1 MSCIWA
7 TRTFPTLSCFLTSSG
22 SFSFHLRFVCFNC
35 LFVCRYTQV
44 ARILSPIVICLDRLP
59 ELCEQPKTC
68 AYIDTVFGG
77 IETTRKDILV
87 DFFKSAFDGS
97 GADNFFDAGSCI
109 DGEEKMRGKK
119 RKKIMF
125 KKKVV

>member
-1 MSCIWA
+1 M
-7 TRTFPTLSCFLTSSG
+7 
-22 SFSFHLRFVCFNC
+22 
-35 LFVCRYTQV
+35 
-44 ARILSPIVICLDRLP
+44 SPIVLCLDRLP

-109 DGEEKMRGKK
+109 DG
-119 RKKIMF
+119 
-125 KKKVV
+125 KKKKPTLFSLFKNHFSKTKRTSYERLALVLDDSDKALLSRASSYWLYFF